1 MSHIAGLPCDIL
13 KIDRSFVNAMLHER
27 KSMALVQ
34 AMIQLAHDPG
44 LQAVAE
50 GGEHRAGGDTA
61 SPARSGARV
70 PLFQARPL
78 DQLLVWLFEREER
91 GASRSR

>member
-1 MSHIAGLPCDIL
+1 MTSNGYSSMSHIAGLPCDIL

-44 LQAVAE
+44 A
-50 GGEHRAGGDTA
+50 AG
-61 SPARSGARV
+61 
-70 PLFQARPL
+70 
-78 DQLLVWLFEREER
+78 R
-91 GASRSR
+91 G